1 MFKPSNKQKMFVSP
15 ANTSLVGMFI
25 TIGDVA
31 DIFAIDDTWAA
42 VYVVIRC

>member
-1 MFKPSNKQKMFVSP
+1 MFKPSNKKMFVSP
-15 ANTSLVGMFI
+15 ANSSLVGIFI